1 MNLCLQLYGPARSC
15 TFVLCNFLK
24 KLHHA
29 AKTRPDP
36 TKPAVTH
43 GAQFTYGAHA
53 TADAAAKCTP
63 SSGRINGSRTQS
75 IWHARRLQP
84 CQTRLAA
91 SGTQQLKTV
100 GQWHTRVDFVPRPEA
115 QEPERA
121 PRRARSNFRPMA
133 HTANMLSLCCV
144 AS

>member
-100 GQWHTRVDFVPRPEA
+100 GQWHTRVTLSDS
-115 QEPERA
+115 
-121 PRRARSNFRPMA
+121 ARGQWHTTVEDCRPMA